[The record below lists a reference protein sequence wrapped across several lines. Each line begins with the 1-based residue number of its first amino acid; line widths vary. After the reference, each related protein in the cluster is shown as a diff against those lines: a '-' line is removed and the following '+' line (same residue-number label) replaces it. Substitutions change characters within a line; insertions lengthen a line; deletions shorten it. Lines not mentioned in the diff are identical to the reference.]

1 SIATAAGYSAHACL
15 TARRLLLGAA
25 DGQSFSFFFQAED
38 GIRDFHVTGVQTC
51 ALPISA
57 EAKHRVAV
65 FNGDMKRGSKQVVEL
80 RAYSQVVLEKIL
92 GTAGDGTPGFVRKD
106 EVELGDGRAVENGGD
121 GDGVCRGFK
130 RKPGAERVVGA
141 VF

>member
-1 SIATAAGYSAHACL
+1 EGDMRGACEEVEDDRNVEHGAVQ
-15 TARRLLLGAA
+15 TGAA
-25 DGQSFSFFFQAED
+25 CAYGRED
-38 GIRDFHVTGVQTC
+38 AREF
-51 ALPISA
+51 AAA

-141 VF
+141 VFDK